1 MRSSLFQA
9 DSEDPVRVRERSAVH
24 PLAPLLYRAA
34 LCLSLAVLTG
44 SLSAQNLPSPST
56 LRTMSVEELMNIEVT
71 SVSMN
76 PEKLLDAASAIQVVT
91 GEDIR
96 RSGATSLPEA
106 LRNASNLEV
115 AQIDSRQWAISSRGF
130 NNLFA
135 DKLLV
140 LVDGRSV
147 YTPLYA
153 GVYWD
158 VQDTV
163 LEDVDRIEVISGPGA
178 TQWGANAMNG
188 VINVTTK
195 SAKDTQG
202 ALVVGGTGTDLSQSE
217 TLRYGGEIAPKVYYR
232 VYAKYFDR
240 SDSVSPSGQK
250 SSDAWRMGQVGFRID
265 SDLVAT
271 DHMTLQGDAYDGK
284 EGQAG
289 PDSIR
294 TNGDNLLGRW
304 SRALGDGSDVD
315 VQLYRDHTHRRIPG
329 SFTQD
334 VTTYDFDMRQH
345 RSIGERQSVVVGL
358 GYRLIED
365 SIINTPANA
374 FLPPDVNR
382 EVFSGLLQ
390 DEIELSKDLIH
401 LTVGTKIEHNDYTG
415 FEIQPSARV
424 AWTPDTSQ
432 TVWTAISR
440 AVRTPSRIDR
450 DLYSPATPPY
460 RVAGSNDVVSEKLI
474 SGELGYRVQFKASL
488 GVSLSTFY
496 NSYDDLRSLEPLTP
510 PLAFPV
516 VASNGLEGHSSGAEL
531 AADWAVSSLWRLKLG
546 YTELRV
552 HSEPQGGS
560 IDRSTRDSIARDPN
574 HQLSL
579 RSLLEVSDH
588 WELDADARYVSA
600 IQYQRLPGYAEAGL
614 RLGWRPTSV
623 WEVSVSGENLLHDH
637 HAEFNNPATRREIP
651 RSAYVKVTCTF

>member
-1 MRSSLFQA
+1 MKTMIGSR
-9 DSEDPVRVRERSAVH
+9 EGPRVTMPSRARLAAASGLALCAVVHLRGQDLPTPSAV
-24 PLAPLLYRAA
+24 RK
-34 LCLSLAVLTG
+34 
-44 SLSAQNLPSPST
+44 
-56 LRTMSVEELMNIEVT
+56 MSVEELMSIEVT

-106 LRNASNLEV
+106 LRNVSNLEV

-140 LVDGRSV
+140 LIDGRSV

-202 ALVVGGTGTDLSQSE
+202 ALLVGGTGTDLTQSE
-217 TLRYGGEIAPKVYYR
+217 MVRYGGEVLHNVYYR

-240 SDSVSPSGQK
+240 GDSVSPTGQK
-250 SSDAWRMGQVGFRID
+250 SNDAWRMAQVGFRID
-265 SDLVAT
+265 SDAVAT
-271 DHMTLQGDAYDGK
+271 DHLTLQGDAYDGK
-284 EGQAG
+284 EGQVG

-294 TNGDNLLGRW
+294 TSGDNVLGRW
-304 SRALGDGSDVD
+304 SRRFVDGSDVD

-334 VTTYDFDMRQH
+334 VTTYDLDVRQH
-345 RSIGERQSVVVGL
+345 RSLGERQAIVWGF
-358 GYRLIED
+358 GYRRIED
-365 SIINTPANA
+365 NILNTPANA
-374 FLPPDVNR
+374 FLPP
-382 EVFSGLLQ
+382 EVSRQIFSGLFQ
-390 DEIELSKDLIH
+390 DEFEVSKDLFH
-401 LTVGTKIEHNDYTG
+401 LTLGTKIEHNDYTG
-415 FEIQPSARV
+415 VEIQPSARF
-424 AWTPDTSQ
+424 AWTPAPNQ
-432 TVWTAISR
+432 TVWTAVSR

-460 RVAGSNDVVSEKLI
+460 RIAGGNDVVSEKLI
-474 SGELGYRVQFKASL
+474 SGEVGYRVQLESAV
-488 GVSLSTFY
+488 GVSISTFY

-516 VASNGLEGHSSGAEL
+516 IASNGLEGHSSGAEL
-531 AADWAVSSLWRLKLG
+531 AADWTVSREWRLKAG

-574 HQLSL
+574 HQVSL
-579 RSLLEVSDH
+579 HSLLELTDR
-588 WELDADARYVSA
+588 WDLDADARYVSA
-600 IQYQRLPGYAEAGL
+600 VQYQRLPGYAEADL
-614 RLGWRPTSV
+614 RVGWRPTSGL
-623 WEVSVSGENLLHDH
+623 EISLSAQNLLHSH
-637 HAEFNNPATRREIP
+637 HPEFNSPATRREIP
-651 RSAYVKVTCTF
+651 RGMYLKATCAF